1 MEALVLVVSSFP
13 KGLSKSMLTF
23 VAVYI
28 SKQLAHVMSGD
39 IDFTSVYGQGTTAK
53 LTVPLSKSTT
63 PPSSISPSTPES
75 GNLSF
80 DRTKTKILVAEDNP
94 VNREVAVRFLQKAGY
109 SVSSVEN
116 GQEVLDR
123 VHEEHFHLLVMDC
136 GMPQM
141 DGYETARRLRASSLP
156 QAYNLKILALTAS
169 AGANDRERCLE
180 AGFNDYLTK
189 PFKGKMLEK
198 TVLDL
203 LFAAEELPSRRS
215 SLGDSNH

>member
-1 MEALVLVVSSFP
+1 
-13 KGLSKSMLTF
+13 
-23 VAVYI
+23 
-28 SKQLAHVMSGD
+28 MSGD

-63 PPSSISPSTPES
+63 PPSSNSPSTPES
-75 GNLSF
+75 GHLSF

-123 VHEEHFHLLVMDC
+123 VREEHFHLLVMDC

-203 LFAAEELPSRRS
+203 LFASEELPSRRS
-215 SLGDSNH
+215 SLGGSNP